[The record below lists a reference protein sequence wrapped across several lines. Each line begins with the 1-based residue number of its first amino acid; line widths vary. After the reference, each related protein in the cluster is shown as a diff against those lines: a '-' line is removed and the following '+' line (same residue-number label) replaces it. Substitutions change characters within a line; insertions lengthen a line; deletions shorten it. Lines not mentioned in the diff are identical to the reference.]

1 MAILFDSPSF
11 CVIHNCL
18 QLQLI
23 ECEFRN
29 VDFFWNAGVLILLCI
44 SKEVIWPSRLT
55 DSSSDELRKAKPPGL
70 TQSNLRPDRKLSA
83 R

>member
-1 MAILFDSPSF
+1 MIIIPKAILLDWPSF

-29 VDFFWNAGVLILLCI
+29 VDFFWNAGDLILLCI
-44 SKEVIWPSRLT
+44 SKEVNWSSRLK
-55 DSSSDELRKAKPPGL
+55 DSSSDGP
-70 TQSNLRPDRKLSA
+70 
-83 R
+83 